1 MNGINRGGDVTV
13 ERGVGSDY
21 CVAVLRIPIEPKG
34 TIFNFDEGKVIGS
47 IGFTV
52 YRYTINE
59 YEKAEYFA
67 YFGRQTNEDT
77 SPILSKIKK
86 LNGSSNI
93 RVYSRIS
100 GNYIYVYVRP
110 LNQYDV
116 LTLQVNF
123 ASAFN
128 FVELLRYE
136 DKELYSDISSTL
148 TIAQTQKTNI
158 TPNEGLGWKNDSAY
172 VVINDIDYLN
182 RVSLNFTLYSS
193 LSADLSEGV
202 NIATISN
209 PPSKNTPVCACYQ
222 DLTTNTIGVCQLLF
236 RTNGTVGLRGC
247 STLINKEIRVFASV
261 SYYI

>member
-21 CVAVLRIPIEPKG
+21 CVPVLRIPIEPKG
-34 TIFNFDEGKVIGS
+34 TIFNFDEGKIIGS

-59 YEKAEYFA
+59 FEKAEYFT

-77 SPILSKIKK
+77 STILAKIKK
-86 LNGSSNI
+86 LNGSSSI

-110 LNQYDV
+110 VNQYDV

-148 TIAQTQKTNI
+148 TIAQTAKTNI
-158 TPNEGLGWKNDSAY
+158 TSNESLGWFKDNGFTE
-172 VVINDIDYLN
+172 INDIDYLN
-182 RVSLNFTLYSS
+182 KVTLNFTLYSS
-193 LSADLSEGV
+193 STADLSENV
-202 NIATISN
+202 IIANISN
-209 PPSKNTPVCACYQ
+209 PPSKSTPICACYQ
-222 DLTTNTIGVCQLLF
+222 DLKTNAIGACQLLF
-236 RTNGTVGLRGC
+236 RSNGTVSLRGC
-247 STLINKEIRVFASV
+247 SNLTNKEIRVFANIN
-261 SYYI
+261 YFI

>member
-13 ERGVGSDY
+13 ERGAGSDY
-21 CVAVLRIPIEPKG
+21 CVPVLRIPIEPKG
-34 TIFNFDEGKVIGS
+34 TIFNFDEGKVKGS

-52 YRYTINE
+52 YRYTIHE

-77 SPILSKIKK
+77 SPILAKLKK

-93 RVYSRIS
+93 RVYSRIL

-110 LNQYDV
+110 VNQYDV
-116 LTLQVNF
+116 LTLQVTF

-128 FVELLRYE
+128 FVELLRYQ

-158 TPNEGLGWKNDSAY
+158 TSNESLGWYKDNGFTE
-172 VVINDIDYLN
+172 INDIDYLN
-182 RVSLNFTLYSS
+182 KVTLNFTLYSS
-193 LSADLSEGV
+193 STADLSENV
-202 NIATISN
+202 IIATISN
-209 PPSKNTPVCACYQ
+209 PPLKSTPVCACYQ
-222 DLTTNTIGVCQLLF
+222 DLKTNAIGICQLLF
-236 RTNGTVGLRGC
+236 RADGTVSLRGC
-247 STLINKEIRVFASV
+247 STLANKEIRVYASV

>member
-21 CVAVLRIPIEPKG
+21 CVPVLRIPIEPKG
-34 TIFNFDEGKVIGS
+34 TIFNFDEGKIIGS

-52 YRYTINE
+52 YRYTIYE

-77 SPILSKIKK
+77 SSILSKIKK

-110 LNQYDV
+110 VNQYDV

-128 FVELLRYE
+128 FVELLRYQ

-148 TIAQTQKTNI
+148 TIAQTEKTNI
-158 TPNEGLGWKNDSAY
+158 TSNESLGWYKDSGFTE
-172 VVINDIDYLN
+172 INDIDYLN
-182 RVSLNFTLYSS
+182 RVTINFTLYSS
-193 LSADLSEGV
+193 STADLSEGAK
-202 NIATISN
+202 IATISN
-209 PPSKNTPVCACYQ
+209 PPSSNTPVSACYQ
-222 DLTTNTIGVCQLLF
+222 DLITNNIGVCQLLF
-236 RTNGTVGLRGC
+236 MANGSVELRGC
-247 STLINKEIRVFASV
+247 STLTNKEIRLYASV